1 MKTSEKKTAQKV
13 EKILRKALVNEAN
26 STSCAWVYQPN
37 EPKEIEK
44 FKKFNSKEP
53 NKTSS
58 RNLIFRILIT
68 FHF

>member
-44 FKKFNSKEP
+44 FKKFKPELF
-53 NKTSS
+53 TAV
-58 RNLIFRILIT
+58 
-68 FHF
+68 